1 MKYEAIVY
9 GWRNIINGKMYI
21 GFHKTEEEFDGYVTS
36 SEDEELKH
44 AWSNGHMRR
53 SIIYRGTQSIAITL
67 ENYLLKSIK
76 ANKNPDF
83 YNKSVGGGVGCV
95 KDFSNL
101 TESVKLIGEDWIK
114 GIEPEENLDYVD
126 VADQEITEAI
136 KSRLEAGHYV
146 VYQAPTKE
154 IFALPKNQIRFNS
167 IEPEHLEDIKDFMR
181 DDPAKARTNIS
192 PIIIVVNEK
201 GEKMILDGN
210 HTITAAYEVDWTNVP
225 VIYINSSEFLNKQA
239 NYDDFG
245 LLMNHQEKKKKPN
258 SKADLKRGILNLLQT
273 TGLAIDSTTFKNT
286 ALRNLVKYYSKNAIA
301 HNIKSVEKML
311 REEQEVLKN
320 NFKRYTKKELETI
333 VGDLEAAN
341 PKVGVISI
349 SSDRC
354 MNDGL
359 GAVLNKM
366 GGMDVTEGIIVISH
380 RNMTEYKLRK
390 AHTDKL
396 KKAMK
401 PINAKITIN
410 ELPAFIKTK

>member
-9 GWRNIINGKMYI
+9 GWRNIKNDKMYI
-21 GFHKTEEEFDGYVTS
+21 GYHKTEEEFDGYVTS
-36 SEDEELKH
+36 SEDEELKY

-53 SIIYRGTQSIAITL
+53 TIIYRGTQSIAITL
-67 ENYLLKSIK
+67 ENYFLKSVK
-76 ANKNPDF
+76 ANTNPQF
-83 YNKSVGGGVGCV
+83 YNKSVGGGFGCV
-95 KDFSNL
+95 RDFSNL
-101 TESVKLIGEDWIK
+101 TDSVKMVGEDWIK

-126 VADQEITEAI
+126 VADQEVTECI
-136 KSRLEAGHYV
+136 KRRLEAGHYI

-154 IFALPKNQIRFNS
+154 VFALPKNQIRFNS

-181 DDPAKARTNIS
+181 DDPAKARKNIS
-192 PIIIVVNEK
+192 PIIIVVNDR

-210 HTITAAYEVDWTNVP
+210 HTITAAYEVNWTNVP

-258 SKADLKRGILNLLQT
+258 SKADLKRGIMNLLQT
-273 TGLAIDSTTFKNT
+273 TGLTIDSSTFKNT

-311 REEQEVLKN
+311 REEQEVLEN

-333 VGDLEAAN
+333 VGDLESTNPAA
-341 PKVGVISI
+341 GIISI

-366 GGMDVTEGIIVISH
+366 GGMNVTEGIIVISH
-380 RNMTEYKLRK
+380 RNMTEYKLRTT
-390 AHTDKL
+390 HIGKL
-396 KKAMK
+396 KSAMK
-401 PINAKITIN
+401 LTIANITIK